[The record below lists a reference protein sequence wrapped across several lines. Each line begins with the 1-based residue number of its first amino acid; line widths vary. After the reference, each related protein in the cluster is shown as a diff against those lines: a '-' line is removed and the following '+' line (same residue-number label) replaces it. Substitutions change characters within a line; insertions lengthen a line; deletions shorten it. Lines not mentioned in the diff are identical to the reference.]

1 MVVSCVCPAAFGLD
15 RVPVGLSTLHDP
27 GCRRYEY
34 GDGGMMALYRERPR
48 EAQRGAGAAEREIE
62 AE

>member
-1 MVVSCVCPAAFGLD
+1 MVLCALLLAYRDTVLYRLASPH
-15 RVPVGLSTLHDP
+15 STTP

-48 EAQRGAGAAEREIE
+48 EAQRGAGGAEREIE